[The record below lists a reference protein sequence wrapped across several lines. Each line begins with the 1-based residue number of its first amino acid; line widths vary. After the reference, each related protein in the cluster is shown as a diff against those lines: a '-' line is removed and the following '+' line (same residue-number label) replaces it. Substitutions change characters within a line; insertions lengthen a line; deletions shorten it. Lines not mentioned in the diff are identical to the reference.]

1 MKALLIS
8 TCLLVVL
15 NVGSAHA
22 ALVSGNDG
30 IYGAGALTLDA
41 GTGLEWLDLT
51 QSTNLS
57 INDILAG
64 AGSYIANGFHIATL
78 SEVETLFTDGGW
90 NGVDDSANTGSVGHL
105 AFVTQMQS
113 LFGVTGTSGTPG
125 ETLFNEGFALT
136 NVANRVSRPFLT
148 LSTDLAGAPAGRVA
162 CTTSGFNTF
171 TNVNIFTGC
180 RMDFIQKFTFVGTYL
195 ARPTER
201 TVPEPTMVALLGLGL
216 AGLSVVARRRIR

>member
-15 NVGSAHA
+15 NVGAAHA

-30 IYGAGALTLDA
+30 VYGVGSLTLDSA
-41 GTGLEWLDLT
+41 TGLEWLDLT

-57 INDILAG
+57 INDVQGG
-64 AGSYIANGFHIATL
+64 AGSFLANGFHIATL

-113 LFGVTGTSGTPG
+113 LFGVTGTSTSPG
-125 ETLFNEGFALT
+125 ESLFNEGFAFT
-136 NVANRVSRPFLT
+136 SVANLVSRPFLT
-148 LSTDLAGAPAGRVA
+148 LSTDAAGAPITR
-162 CTTSGFNTF
+162 C
-171 TNVNIFTGC
+171 
-180 RMDFIQKFTFVGTYL
+180 
-195 ARPTER
+195 
-201 TVPEPTMVALLGLGL
+201 
-216 AGLSVVARRRIR
+216 VV